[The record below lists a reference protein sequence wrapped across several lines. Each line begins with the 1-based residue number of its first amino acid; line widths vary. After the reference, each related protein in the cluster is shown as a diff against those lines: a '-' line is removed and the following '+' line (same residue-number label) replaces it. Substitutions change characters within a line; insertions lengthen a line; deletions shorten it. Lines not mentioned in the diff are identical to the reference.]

1 MQKAQ
6 IAQQLMGGGEKGL
19 GAMFA
24 KKLNSKME
32 EDYLIHEEM
41 ERKRREEEA
50 LEASQARDRNEAAL
64 VQQNTMKHADD
75 EVENEI
81 NKLANLSSFEPF

>member
-1 MQKAQ
+1 
-6 IAQQLMGGGEKGL
+6 MGGGEKGL

-32 EDYLIHEEM
+32 QDYLIHEEM

-50 LEASQARDRNEAAL
+50 LEAKQQRDNNENSL
-64 VQQNTMKHADD
+64 SQQNTMKRADD

>member
-1 MQKAQ
+1 MQKAT

-50 LEASQARDRNEAAL
+50 LEATQARDRNEAAL
-64 VQQNTMKHADD
+64 IQ
-75 EVENEI
+75 
-81 NKLANLSSFEPF
+81 

>member
-50 LEASQARDRNEAAL
+50 LEATQARDRNEAAL
-64 VQQNTMKHADD
+64 IQ
-75 EVENEI
+75 
-81 NKLANLSSFEPF
+81 